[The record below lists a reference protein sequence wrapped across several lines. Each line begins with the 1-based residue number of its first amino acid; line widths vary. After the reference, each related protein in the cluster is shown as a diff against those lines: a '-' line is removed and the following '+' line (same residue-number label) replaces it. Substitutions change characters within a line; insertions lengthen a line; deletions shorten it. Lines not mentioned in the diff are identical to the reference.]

1 MPDTY
6 IQIEFNV
13 FVLSF
18 IKSTYSTSIP
28 ILKLLLIITLFL
40 TGVLI

>member
-6 IQIEFNV
+6 IQIEFNA
-13 FVLSF
+13 FVLFF
-18 IKSTYSTSIP
+18 IKSTYSISIP

-40 TGVLI
+40 TSVLI